1 MSARRDL
8 SCAFE
13 IDGRLTQTDVS
24 GTLVVR
30 FERSVPLEDSLA
42 WMPAFWTVPA
52 LIKSVFDG
60 KGALTA
66 RLVKS
71 SKVEMRLPGGSMI
84 VGASQEG
91 KLLEYRGGRWTT
103 GWKPATE
110 FTAGHDSESRSAYF
124 RRSAKGLEIVLQNT
138 ARVAESDVNFRL
150 LGIEVDRVKYGRYVS
165 AYVFSPLAA
174 LMGIL
179 VAGLSI
185 GIWVVIIIF
194 LIRVL

>member
-13 IDGRLTQTDVS
+13 IEGRLAQTDVS

-30 FERSVPLEDSLA
+30 FEHSVPLEDSLA

-66 RLVKS
+66 KLVKS
-71 SKVEMRLPGGSMI
+71 SKVEMRLPSGSMV
-84 VGASQEG
+84 VGASREG
-91 KLLEYRGGRWTT
+91 VLLEYRGGRWTM
-103 GWKPATE
+103 GWKPAAE

-138 ARVAESDVNFRL
+138 ARVAESGVNFKL
-150 LGIEVDRVKYGRYVS
+150 LGIEVDRVKDGRYVS

-174 LMGIL
+174 LKGIL

-194 LIRVL
+194 FVRVL